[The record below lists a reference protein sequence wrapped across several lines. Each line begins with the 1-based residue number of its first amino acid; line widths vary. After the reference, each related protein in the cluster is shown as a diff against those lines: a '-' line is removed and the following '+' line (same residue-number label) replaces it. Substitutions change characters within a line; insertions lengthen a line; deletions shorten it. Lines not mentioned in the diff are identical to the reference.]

1 MINFFQAWVLLL
13 MYMKLSGHI
22 DWSWWW
28 VWSPAFLQIF
38 LIAVAKWIGRQV
50 QKIELKQA
58 MEKATKEEKMRAFKK
73 P

>member
-13 MYMKLSGHI
+13 MYMKLSGQI

-28 VWSPAFLQIF
+28 VWSPAILQIS
-38 LIAVAKWIGRQV
+38 LGAISSMIARRIQQKAIEEAAKRE
-50 QKIELKQA
+50 KLK
-58 MEKATKEEKMRAFKK
+58 AFKK